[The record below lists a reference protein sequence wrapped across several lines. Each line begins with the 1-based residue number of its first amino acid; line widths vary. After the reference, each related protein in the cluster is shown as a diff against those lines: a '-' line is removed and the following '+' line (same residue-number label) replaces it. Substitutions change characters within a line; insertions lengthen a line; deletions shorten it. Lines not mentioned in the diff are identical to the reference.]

1 MRTAGGS
8 FMAQVRND
16 SCSGCIFG
24 DSVLKTFKSVPNT
37 NQQLSYFLNI
47 LFLNS
52 QFYNIPTLVNW
63 LFRKV
68 RVPKNVTGFKKNNLS
83 VQVYNIFNT
92 IKYEREI
99 IFLVE

>member
-37 NQQLSYFLNI
+37 IQHSLSYFLNI

-68 RVPKNVTGFKKNNLS
+68 RVPKNVTGFKKK
-83 VQVYNIFNT
+83 T
-92 IKYEREI
+92 I
-99 IFLVE
+99 